1 MDRLPTGGKNIRRKR
16 KKELVPVTSC
26 ALAVIQRRVSFE
38 DTCRGS
44 FVLWNVLEYLDV
56 ESLKTCRQVN
66 KEWEFRARQV
76 LMKKCELNVNAWRTI
91 DITRLEL
98 FTSWKL
104 DLNSR
109 ERTEHFWTSVLQNW
123 GSKVESLHML
133 GVTPGWTTIVRGA
146 LVTWCPNL
154 KEIRLASAP
163 EINCHLQLFD
173 LQDFCHTL
181 DRTETVEEFNAA
193 LDNAQMPIFEPFPT
207 LGSIH
212 TVTMEWNND
221 CQRMPA
227 CLPVVIFLIVKSCP
241 RLKHLNLLDLE
252 PSLLANRLEDSR
264 FGILMHLARHP
275 SVTKRLESFVW
286 RMKNNRSLD
295 VAWRRD
301 VETQVVRFVTGNP
314 KIPRMQFGTCLKS
327 MHWDI
332 MHIDRNGG
340 PLLPGILNQSVAG
353 NLNRLTTSRVIIDAS
368 QVMHLQRPEFV
379 MNAEARRRW
388 ISLNLL
394 PPPILTLAYPT
405 LRNLRELSISIETC
419 KSIRLHHLVDA
430 VPEIERLSIRESFSS
445 HLPEDDGFL
454 TDMIAPVDS
463 AIQPHTNLRTLSF
476 NVRLRSGAVV
486 GKIAVK
492 FPYLQELSIGYA
504 GIFQG
509 NFDLSNR
516 TLVDFLVGLHYLKR
530 FALRIPD
537 NLDMVNLIEHIAD
550 AQDRLPQV
558 EKYDLRFIPCWIIT
572 GTYEYVRRKQE
583 LHARI
588 RKSSTGTNCR
598 FMVSWWNS
606 GLLGLHEMYRNSPQE
621 ESLRQFIS
629 FVKHHRLPL
638 ELKYLRDHN

>member
-1 MDRLPTGGKNIRRKR
+1 MDRLPTGGKEIRRKR

-26 ALAVIQRRVSFE
+26 ALAVIQRRLSFQ
-38 DTCRGS
+38 DICRGS
-44 FVLWNVLEYLDV
+44 KVLENVLEYLDIS
-56 ESLKTCRQVN
+56 SLNSCRQVN
-66 KEWEFRARQV
+66 KEWEFKARQV
-76 LMKKCELNVNAWRTI
+76 LMKRCELNVNAWRNI
-91 DITRLEL
+91 HMTRLEL

-104 DLNSR
+104 DLNNR

-123 GSKVESLHML
+123 GIKVESLHML

-154 KEIRLASAP
+154 KEIRLSSAP
-163 EINCHLQLFD
+163 EINCPLQFLD

-181 DRTETVEEFNAA
+181 DRTETVDDFNVA

-241 RLKHLNLLDLE
+241 RLKHLYLLDLE
-252 PSLLANRLEDSR
+252 PSLLDNRLEDSR

-295 VAWRRD
+295 VAWRKD

-314 KIPRMQFGTCLKS
+314 LIPRMQFGNCLTYL
-327 MHWDI
+327 HWDI
-332 MHIDRNGG
+332 IHIDRNSG
-340 PLLPGILNQSVAG
+340 PLLPGILKESVAG
-353 NLNRLTTSRVIIDAS
+353 NLKRLSTSRVIIDAS
-368 QVMHLQRPEFV
+368 RVMHLQRPEFV

-405 LRNLRELSISIETC
+405 LRNLRELSVSIETC
-419 KSIRLHHLVDA
+419 KSIRLHQLVDA

-454 TDMIAPVDS
+454 TDMIVPVDS
-463 AIQPHTNLRTLSF
+463 IIVPHTNLRTLSF
-476 NVRLRSGAVV
+476 NVRLRSSAVV
-486 GKIAVK
+486 EKIAIK

-509 NFDLSNR
+509 IFDLSNR
-516 TLVDFLVGLHYLKR
+516 TLVDFLVGLHCLKR

-550 AQDRLPQV
+550 AQERLPNV

-572 GTYEYVRRKQE
+572 GHYEYVRRRQE

-588 RKSSTGTNCR
+588 RKSSTGTTCQ